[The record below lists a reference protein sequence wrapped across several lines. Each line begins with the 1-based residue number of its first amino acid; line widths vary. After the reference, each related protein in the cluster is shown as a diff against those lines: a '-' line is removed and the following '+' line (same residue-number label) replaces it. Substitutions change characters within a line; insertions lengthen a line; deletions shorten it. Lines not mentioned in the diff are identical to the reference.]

1 MLHFASVVA
10 AVHQRY
16 TPLLFLHFTWAFL
29 CPVKLLGG
37 LCTRPAFGGTWRFG
51 IFTTLFG
58 GQGETER
65 GHIFHSL
72 FLALHFTFSPLGPVR
87 NHVSTIL
94 LLGHPQ
100 PHNSTGVSA
109 TTQSEYVETGCTLN
123 FCFFSMRWDDGLV
136 VLSRPRLYLDCHCC
150 SSSPQQTP
158 HGLNAA
164 L

>member
-1 MLHFASVVA
+1 MWKILWRLGSSIVPEVSRRSVEKMLLLLLLLLCSILL
-10 AVHQRY
+10 QLL
-16 TPLLFLHFTWAFL
+16 LLFTKDTLPSSSCTS
-29 CPVKLLGG
+29 LGHSCAQSNYWEG

-123 FCFFSMRWDDGLV
+123 FCFFSMR
-136 VLSRPRLYLDCHCC
+136 
-150 SSSPQQTP
+150 
-158 HGLNAA
+158 
-164 L
+164 